1 MLCDCCGQDD
11 WHPLF
16 RDNGF
21 TLRRCE
27 RCGLAAI
34 FPMPSHETR
43 MTELEDGHFG
53 GGQRVLDAR
62 RQRTSERIQ
71 AARFQSYVDVARA
84 YSPEGRWLDIG
95 CGAGGLLALARTA
108 GYEVEG
114 IELTRDR
121 REEAQRVSG
130 SRIHAAPV
138 EDIGFAGN
146 TFDVVSLI
154 DVFSHLTSPGRTLS
168 ELARILR
175 PGGIV
180 LCVTGELGRGVQRRH
195 MFSWNLGDHLYFLGQ
210 GTMASYATKTNLSL
224 IAREVTWLPST
235 LYTRERFLV
244 RGCSNR
250 RNMLKYLIARTP
262 LALPLLR
269 KIMLHREAGND
280 IHAGCYVLAAPSR
293 DILP

>member
-11 WHPLF
+11 WRPLF
-16 RDNGF
+16 RENGF

-27 RCGLAAI
+27 HCGLAAI
-34 FPMPSHETR
+34 FPMPAHETR

-53 GGQRVLDAR
+53 GGQSVLDAR
-62 RQRTSERIQ
+62 RQRVSEQIQ
-71 AARFQSYVDVARA
+71 TARFQSHVELALTYAH
-84 YSPEGRWLDIG
+84 EGRWLDIG

-121 REEAQRVSG
+121 REEAQRVAG
-130 SRIHAAPV
+130 TRIHAVPV
-138 EDIGFAGN
+138 EDISFADDA
-146 TFDVVSLI
+146 FDVISVI

-168 ELARILR
+168 ELARILK

-180 LCVTGELGRGVQRRH
+180 LCVTGELGRRVQRHH
-195 MFSWNLGDHLYFLGQ
+195 MPSWNLGDHLYFLGQ
-210 GTMASYATKTNLSL
+210 GTMASYAEKNNLSL
-224 IAREVTWLPST
+224 IAREVTWRPST

-244 RGCSNR
+244 PGCSNR
-250 RNMLKYLIARTP
+250 RNMIKYLIARTP

-269 KIMLHREAGND
+269 RIMLHLEAGND
-280 IHAGCYVLAAPSR
+280 TQVGRYVLVAKPKK
-293 DILP
+293 